1 MAEGRKENGE
11 KGEGVGGQG
20 RKRLREVKME
30 KLHEDGPAGG
40 GKGREGGDVDGRRRG
55 KRGKDDCRRRRRL
68 FRFVMGK
75 ADTHR
80 GART

>member
-1 MAEGRKENGE
+1 MQLQLRAATGTQPCGHGGDGDEGMEKRGKEGA
-11 KGEGVGGQG
+11 
-20 RKRLREVKME
+20 REVKME
-30 KLHEDGPAGG
+30 KLRAERR
-40 GKGREGGDVDGRRRG
+40 KRRG
-55 KRGKDDCRRRRRL
+55 GEGWDDCRRRRL